1 MFPIYR
7 NAFMTLCKP
16 SKISVC
22 NIKCWYKGA
31 EMTIKKTD
39 KILTMVVLQ
48 KTHVGKVVYTQVPV
62 CTDIGSLLKNC
73 QQNVA

>member
-1 MFPIYR
+1 
-7 NAFMTLCKP
+7 
-16 SKISVC
+16 
-22 NIKCWYKGA
+22 
-31 EMTIKKTD
+31 MTIKKTD